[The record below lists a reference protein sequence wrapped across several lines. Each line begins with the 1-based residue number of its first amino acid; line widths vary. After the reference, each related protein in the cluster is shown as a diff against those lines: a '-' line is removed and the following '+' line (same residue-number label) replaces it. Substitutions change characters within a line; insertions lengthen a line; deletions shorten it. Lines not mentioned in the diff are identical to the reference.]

1 VGIFRAGSAN
11 IGGAARLN
19 SFFEWWRQCR
29 GISINFVSNPKRP
42 SRIKSFGEVV
52 LNHHDRM
59 AIYWKSMKIGVVCTI
74 VFVWNLW
81 GPFAFGQT
89 QDSTLLEMGSSAFSL
104 ASQASDSALVMGL
117 QAFHESRK
125 VGYRRGEANAAN
137 AIGWTWMHKG
147 NLDSAVFYLR
157 HSKTIFAQE
166 NLDFDLA
173 RVSINLSE
181 VYNKQSRFAE
191 ALEAALEAESIS
203 EKLGNIP
210 LLTDTKRLLA
220 ILYREKGEYA
230 KSVENFQ
237 AAIKGFEEQ
246 KDTRRSINT
255 AISLSILL
263 RKMDQP
269 DSSLSVLNRC
279 LALLEREENLYQM
292 AMVREHLGETYY
304 MKGQVRASLAEYEKA
319 YDLFVQLGNM
329 ADVAY
334 EAMVVGKAYGAL
346 GDFGKSEEFLR
357 RAYDLSDSLGLRN
370 YQFDAS
376 SELSQLYQQTQQ
388 WKKATD
394 QLQLTLQLKDT
405 LAQNMQIQ
413 KMSEL
418 TAQYENE
425 KKEQE
430 IALLRSNME
439 LEAVKS
445 RRQRQ
450 FQYFLLALI
459 PVLGGFGYLIFNRA
473 QLKQKLEE
481 QTLRNQLSKD
491 LHDDIGSTLSSISIN
506 SRIALMKVDEKDFV
520 AQQLE
525 KIQQNSK
532 AILDNMSHIVWSIN
546 PANDSLEMMVFK
558 MRDFA
563 SEILEPLG
571 INFQFDAE
579 GLDLK
584 AKISPA
590 IRKNLYLIFKESLN
604 NASKY
609 SKASEIK
616 AKISTID
623 GNIILLV
630 SDNGQGFS
638 VEDEQNRGNGLRN
651 MRERAAQI
659 KGNISVDSQ
668 IGKGTHIK
676 LSVPSPH
683 WGIG

>member
-1 VGIFRAGSAN
+1 MRFAIHSIFFCAAFFLGFSA
-11 IGGAARLN
+11 
-19 SFFEWWRQCR
+19 R
-29 GISINFVSNPKRP
+29 GQS
-42 SRIKSFGEVV
+42 
-52 LNHHDRM
+52 
-59 AIYWKSMKIGVVCTI
+59 
-74 VFVWNLW
+74 
-81 GPFAFGQT
+81 
-89 QDSTLLEMGSSAFSL
+89 QDSLMLEMGSKAFAL
-104 ASQASDSALVMGL
+104 ASQASDSALSLGR
-117 QAFHESRK
+117 QAYELSRESDFP
-125 VGYRRGEANAAN
+125 RGEANAAN
-137 AIGWTWMHKG
+137 ALGWTWMHKG
-147 NLDSAVFYLR
+147 NLDSAVFYLL
-157 HSKTIFAQE
+157 HAKNIFTQE
-166 NLDFDLA
+166 KLEFDLA
-173 RVSINLSE
+173 RVAINLSE
-181 VYNKQSRFAE
+181 VYSKASRFAE
-191 ALEAALEAESIS
+191 ALESALEAERLS
-203 EKLGNIP
+203 EQLGNIP

-263 RKMDQP
+263 RKMDLP

-279 LALLEREENLYQM
+279 LKLLEGEENLYQM
-292 AMVREHLGETYY
+292 AMVREHLGETYF

-319 YDLFVQLGNM
+319 YALFVRLGNM

-334 EAMVVGKAYGAL
+334 EAMVVGKAYGSL
-346 GDFGKSEEFLR
+346 GDFGKAEEFLLR
-357 RAYDLSDSLGLRN
+357 SYHLSDSLGLRN

-439 LEAVKS
+439 LEAIKS

-450 FQYFLLALI
+450 LQYFLLALI
-459 PVLGGFGYLIFNRA
+459 PVLVGFGYLIFNRA
-473 QLKQKLEE
+473 QLKQKLQE

-506 SRIALMKVDEKDFV
+506 SRIALMKMEEKDFV
-520 AQQLE
+520 VKQLE

-546 PANDSLEMMVFK
+546 PANDSLDMMVFK
-558 MRDFA
+558 MKDFA
-563 SEILEPLG
+563 SEMLEPLG

-579 GLDLK
+579 SLDLK
-584 AKISPA
+584 AKISPVV
-590 IRKNLYLIFKESLN
+590 RKNLYLIFKESLN

-609 SKASEIK
+609 SKATEIT
-616 AKISTID
+616 AKITIQD
-623 GNIILLV
+623 GDLFLIV
-630 SDNGQGFS
+630 SDNGKGFS
-638 VEDEQNRGNGLRN
+638 VEDEQHRGNGLRN
-651 MRERAAQI
+651 MQERAAQMNGEI
-659 KGNISVDSQ
+659 KVDSQ
-668 IGKGTHIK
+668 IGKGTYIK
-676 LSVPSPH
+676 LKVGSPH

>member
-1 VGIFRAGSAN
+1 
-11 IGGAARLN
+11 
-19 SFFEWWRQCR
+19 
-29 GISINFVSNPKRP
+29 
-42 SRIKSFGEVV
+42 
-52 LNHHDRM
+52 
-59 AIYWKSMKIGVVCTI
+59 MKIGLICTL
-74 VFVWNLW
+74 VFVWSLSVLL
-81 GPFAFGQT
+81 AFGQT
-89 QDSTLLEMGSSAFSL
+89 QDSTLLDLGSRAFSL
-104 ASQASDSALVMGL
+104 ASRASDSALVMGR
-117 QAFHESRK
+117 QAFHGSK
-125 VGYRRGEANAAN
+125 KAGYRRGEANAAN

-147 NLDSAVFYLR
+147 NLDSAVFYLL
-157 HSKTIFAQE
+157 HAKTIFAQE

-191 ALEAALEAESIS
+191 ALESALEAESIS
-203 EKLGNIP
+203 GKLGNIP

-230 KSVENFQ
+230 KSVEDFQ
-237 AAIKGFEEQ
+237 AAINGFEEQ

-263 RKMDQP
+263 RKMDLP

-292 AMVREHLGETYY
+292 AMVREHLGDTYY
-304 MKGQVRASLAEYEKA
+304 IKGQVRASLAEYEKA
-319 YDLFVQLGNM
+319 YDLFVRLGNM

-357 RAYDLSDSLGLRN
+357 WAYDLADSLGLRN
-370 YQFDAS
+370 YQLDAS
-376 SELSQLYQQTQQ
+376 SELSQLFQKTQQ
-388 WKKATD
+388 WKKASD

-405 LAQNMQIQ
+405 LAQTMQIQ

-430 IALLRSNME
+430 IALLKSNME

-520 AQQLE
+520 AKQLE

-546 PANDSLEMMVFK
+546 PANDSMEMMVFK

-571 INFQFDAE
+571 ISYQFDA
-579 GLDLK
+579 GDLDLK
-584 AKISPA
+584 AKINPLV
-590 IRKNLYLIFKESLN
+590 RKNLYLIFKESLN

-609 SKASEIK
+609 SKASEIT
-616 AKISTID
+616 AKISIQD
-623 GNIILLV
+623 GDLILLV
-630 SDNGQGFS
+630 ADNGQGFS
-638 VEDEQNRGNGLRN
+638 LDDGQNRGNGLRN
-651 MRERAAQI
+651 MQERAQQI
-659 KGNISVDSQ
+659 KGEIDFEST
-668 IGKGTHIK
+668 IGEGTKIN
-676 LSVPSPH
+676 LRVPSPY

>member
-1 VGIFRAGSAN
+1 MRF
-11 IGGAARLN
+11 
-19 SFFEWWRQCR
+19 
-29 GISINFVSNPKRP
+29 
-42 SRIKSFGEVV
+42 
-52 LNHHDRM
+52 
-59 AIYWKSMKIGVVCTI
+59 AIYSIFFCA
-74 VFVWNLW
+74 
-81 GPFAFGQT
+81 AFFLGFSARGQS
-89 QDSTLLEMGSSAFSL
+89 QDSLILEMGSKAFAL
-104 ASQASDSALVMGL
+104 ASQASDSALSLGR
-117 QAFHESRK
+117 QAFEMSWESDFP
-125 VGYRRGEANAAN
+125 RGEANAAN
-137 AIGWTWMHKG
+137 ALGWTWMHKG
-147 NLDSAVFYLR
+147 NLDSAVFYLL
-157 HSKTIFAQE
+157 HAKTIFTQE
-166 NLDFDLA
+166 KLEFDLA
-173 RVSINLSE
+173 RVAINLSE
-181 VYNKQSRFAE
+181 VYSRASRFAE
-191 ALEAALEAESIS
+191 ALESALEAERLS
-203 EKLGNIP
+203 EQLGNIP

-263 RKMDQP
+263 RKMDLP
-269 DSSLSVLNRC
+269 DSSLLVLNRC
-279 LALLEREENLYQM
+279 LRLLEQEENIYQM
-292 AMVREHLGETYY
+292 AMVREHLGETYF

-319 YDLFVQLGNM
+319 YNLFVRLGNM

-334 EAMVVGKAYGAL
+334 EAMVVGKAYGSL
-346 GDFGKSEEFLR
+346 GDFGKAEEFLLR
-357 RAYDLSDSLGLRN
+357 SYHLSDSLGLRN

-430 IALLRSNME
+430 IALLKSNME

-450 FQYFLLALI
+450 LQYFLLFLI
-459 PVLGGFGYLIFNRA
+459 PVLIVFGYLIFNRA
-473 QLKQKLEE
+473 QLRQKLQE

-506 SRIALMKVDEKDFV
+506 SRIALMKMGEKDFV
-520 AQQLE
+520 VKQLE

-532 AILDNMSHIVWSIN
+532 TILDNMSHIVWSIN

-558 MRDFA
+558 MKDFA
-563 SEILEPLG
+563 SEMLEPSG
-571 INFQFDAE
+571 INFQFDTE
-579 GLDLK
+579 SLDLK
-584 AKISPA
+584 AKISPVV
-590 IRKNLYLIFKESLN
+590 RKNLYLIFKESLN

-609 SKASEIK
+609 SKATEIT
-616 AKISTID
+616 AKISIHD
-623 GNIILLV
+623 GDLLLIV
-630 SDNGQGFS
+630 SDNGKGFS
-638 VEDEQNRGNGLRN
+638 VEDEQNRGNGLKN
-651 MRERAAQI
+651 MQERAAQI
-659 KGNISVDSQ
+659 KGTLTFESL
-668 IGKGTHIK
+668 IGRGTHIRLK
-676 LSVPSPH
+676 VPSPH

>member
-1 VGIFRAGSAN
+1 MRFAIHSIFFCAVFFLGFSA
-11 IGGAARLN
+11 
-19 SFFEWWRQCR
+19 R
-29 GISINFVSNPKRP
+29 GQS
-42 SRIKSFGEVV
+42 
-52 LNHHDRM
+52 
-59 AIYWKSMKIGVVCTI
+59 
-74 VFVWNLW
+74 
-81 GPFAFGQT
+81 
-89 QDSTLLEMGSSAFSL
+89 QDSLMLEMGSKAFAL
-104 ASQASDSALVMGL
+104 ASHASDSALSLGR
-117 QAFHESRK
+117 QAFEMSRE
-125 VGYRRGEANAAN
+125 RDFPRGEANAAN
-137 AIGWTWMHKG
+137 ALGWTWMHKG
-147 NLDSAVFYLR
+147 NLDSAVFYLL
-157 HSKTIFAQE
+157 HAKTIFTQE
-166 NLDFDLA
+166 KLEFDLA
-173 RVSINLSE
+173 RVAINLSE
-181 VYNKQSRFAE
+181 VYSKQSRFAE
-191 ALEAALEAESIS
+191 ALESALEAERLS
-203 EKLGNIP
+203 EQLGNIP

-263 RKMDQP
+263 RKMDLP

-279 LALLEREENLYQM
+279 LRLLEQEENLYQM
-292 AMVREHLGETYY
+292 AMVREHLGETYF

-319 YDLFVQLGNM
+319 YDLFVRLGNM

-334 EAMVVGKAYGAL
+334 EAMVVGKAYGSL
-346 GDFGKSEEFLR
+346 GDFGKAEEFLLR
-357 RAYDLSDSLGLRN
+357 SYHLSDSLGLRN

-430 IALLRSNME
+430 IALLKSNME
-439 LEAVKS
+439 LEAIKS

-450 FQYFLLALI
+450 LQYFLLALI
-459 PVLGGFGYLIFNRA
+459 PVLVGFGYLIFNRA
-473 QLKQKLEE
+473 QLKQKLQE

-506 SRIALMKVDEKDFV
+506 SRIALMKMEEKDFV
-520 AQQLE
+520 VKQLE

-546 PANDSLEMMVFK
+546 PANDSLDMMVFK
-558 MRDFA
+558 MKDFA
-563 SEILEPLG
+563 SEMLEPLG
-571 INFQFDAE
+571 INFQFDTE
-579 GLDLK
+579 SLDLK
-584 AKISPA
+584 AKISPVV
-590 IRKNLYLIFKESLN
+590 RKNLYLIFKESLN

-609 SKASEIK
+609 SKATEIT
-616 AKISTID
+616 AKITIQD
-623 GNIILLV
+623 GDLFLIV
-630 SDNGQGFS
+630 SDNGKGFS
-638 VEDEQNRGNGLRN
+638 VEDEQHRGNGLKN
-651 MRERAAQI
+651 MQGRAAQI
-659 KGNISVDSQ
+659 KGTLTFESL
-668 IGKGTHIK
+668 IGQGTHIRLK
-676 LSVPSPH
+676 VPSPH

>member
-1 VGIFRAGSAN
+1 MRFAIHSIFFCAVFFLGFSA
-11 IGGAARLN
+11 
-19 SFFEWWRQCR
+19 R
-29 GISINFVSNPKRP
+29 GQS
-42 SRIKSFGEVV
+42 
-52 LNHHDRM
+52 
-59 AIYWKSMKIGVVCTI
+59 
-74 VFVWNLW
+74 
-81 GPFAFGQT
+81 
-89 QDSTLLEMGSSAFSL
+89 QDSLMLEMGSKAFAL
-104 ASQASDSALVMGL
+104 ASQASDSALSLGR
-117 QAFHESRK
+117 QAYELSRESDFP
-125 VGYRRGEANAAN
+125 RGEANAAN
-137 AIGWTWMHKG
+137 ALGWTWMHKG
-147 NLDSAVFYLR
+147 NLDSAVFYLL
-157 HSKTIFAQE
+157 HAKTIFTQE
-166 NLDFDLA
+166 KLEFDLA
-173 RVSINLSE
+173 RVAINLSE
-181 VYNKQSRFAE
+181 VYSKQSRFAE
-191 ALEAALEAESIS
+191 ALESALEAERLS
-203 EKLGNIP
+203 EQLGNIP

-263 RKMDQP
+263 RKMDLP

-279 LALLEREENLYQM
+279 LRLLEQEENLYQM
-292 AMVREHLGETYY
+292 AMVREHLGETYF

-319 YDLFVQLGNM
+319 YDLFVRLGNM

-334 EAMVVGKAYGAL
+334 EAMVVGKAYGSL
-346 GDFGKSEEFLR
+346 GDFGKAEEFLLR
-357 RAYDLSDSLGLRN
+357 SYHLSDSLGLRN

-430 IALLRSNME
+430 IALLKSNME
-439 LEAVKS
+439 LEAIKS

-450 FQYFLLALI
+450 LQYFLLALI
-459 PVLGGFGYLIFNRA
+459 PVLVGFGYLIFNRA
-473 QLKQKLEE
+473 QLKQKLQE

-506 SRIALMKVDEKDFV
+506 SRIALMKMEEKDFV
-520 AQQLE
+520 VKQLE

-546 PANDSLEMMVFK
+546 PANDSLDMMVFK
-558 MRDFA
+558 MKDFA
-563 SEILEPLG
+563 SEMLEPLG
-571 INFQFDAE
+571 INFQFDTE
-579 GLDLK
+579 SLDLK
-584 AKISPA
+584 AKISPVV
-590 IRKNLYLIFKESLN
+590 RKNLYLIFKESLN

-609 SKASEIK
+609 SKATEIT
-616 AKISTID
+616 AKITIQD
-623 GNIILLV
+623 GDLFLFV
-630 SDNGQGFS
+630 SDNGKGFS
-638 VEDEQNRGNGLRN
+638 VEDEQHRGNGLKN
-651 MRERAAQI
+651 MQGRAAQI
-659 KGNISVDSQ
+659 KGTLTFESL
-668 IGKGTHIK
+668 IGQGTHIRLK
-676 LSVPSPH
+676 VPSPH